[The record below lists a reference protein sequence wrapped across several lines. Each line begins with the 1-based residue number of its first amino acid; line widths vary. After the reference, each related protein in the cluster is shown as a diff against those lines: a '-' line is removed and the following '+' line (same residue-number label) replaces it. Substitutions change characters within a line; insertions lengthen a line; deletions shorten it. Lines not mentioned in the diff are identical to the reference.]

1 MEHEFYGGLS
11 IGIMA
16 VYAIKKFGPGL
27 GAYLDKEVEVKFGNN
42 FPANSWKLKIAYT
55 FRKTMLP

>member
-16 VYAIKKFGPGL
+16 IYAIKKFGPAL
-27 GAYLDKEVEVKFGNN
+27 GAYLDKEVEVLLRCN
-42 FPANSWKLKIAYT
+42 FLT
-55 FRKTMLP
+55 FKEF